1 MLEVVKILVP
11 LLTGGL
17 AVALFNEW
25 LRRKRTRVQPIPLI
39 ERVNRLV
46 GPEIKGF
53 TLARVVDSSAN
64 RQLEEV
70 KGLREYQ
77 LTMRN
82 GSSIHLRDAEVQF
95 EFPADDVEA
104 WASRPTLSKTA
115 LVLVDALASE
125 PWKKAF
131 RWRIP
136 HFPIGD
142 TVEFTFRA
150 VDPSSEKYEAA
161 LYHPDGVV
169 LERVVGEPPP
179 KRVWTS
185 ARVAIFVLL
194 MSAFTVLVV
203 ALIWGTL
210 TGRLP
215 GTSGERLTT
224 LKLAGCDLRIV
235 SVFDVYG
242 SQYNSP
248 WRIKQRVFNVGTQNC
263 EIQSEQ
269 IALSGP
275 VTVKPSDIFENESIS
290 ESSPKL
296 VDVEILVGV
305 NPTFL
310 SKATIPLYVER

>member
-1 MLEVVKILVP
+1 LLEFVKILVP

-17 AVALFNEW
+17 AGALFNEW
-25 LRRKRTRVQPIPLI
+25 LRRKHTRVQPIPLI
-39 ERVNRLV
+39 ERVNRLL
-46 GPEIKGF
+46 GPEIQGF
-53 TLARVVDSSAN
+53 TLARVVDGSAN

-82 GSSIHLRDAEVQF
+82 GSSIHLQDAEVQF

-115 LVLVDALASE
+115 LVPLDALASE

-169 LERVVGEPPP
+169 FERVIGEPPP
-179 KRVWTS
+179 KRVRTP
-185 ARVAIFVLL
+185 ARVAIFGIFTSIITALSGVLL
-194 MSAFTVLVV
+194 
-203 ALIWGTL
+203 WGAL
-210 TGRLP
+210 TGKLQ

-235 SVFDVYG
+235 SLFDVYG
-242 SQYNSP
+242 QRYNSP
-248 WRIKQRVFNVGTQNC
+248 WRIKQRVFNVGAQNC

-269 IALSGP
+269 VTLSGP
-275 VTVKPSDIFENESIS
+275 VNVKPGDIFEKESIS

-296 VDVEILVGV
+296 VDMEILVGV
-305 NPTFL
+305 NPNSL